1 MTRDVMVSVSGI
13 HTVDGESGDVAVVTS
28 GIYYKK
34 NGKHYI
40 IYDEFQEGLE
50 RPLRCTI
57 KLYDRKAEI
66 IRGGDVR
73 AHMEFEVGKTTVN
86 CYSTPFGEIILT
98 ISTFDMEVREEE
110 DSVRAERSSY
120 WGSTKSGGRSSAT
133 SASASCPSWAG
144 VRVSPGSRF
153 TTLEM
158 NSVKTSDARVVIEA
172 RSKQVREED
181 RDGE

>member
-73 AHMEFEVGKTTVN
+73 ARMEFETGKTTVN
-86 CYSTPFGEIILT
+86 CYYTPFGEIILT
-98 ISTFDMEVREEE
+98 IATFEMDLREEE
-110 DSVRAERSSY
+110 DSLRAEILYS
-120 WGSTKSGGRSSAT
+120 
-133 SASASCPSWAG
+133 
-144 VRVSPGSRF
+144 
-153 TTLEM
+153 LEM
-158 NSVKTSDARVVIEA
+158 NSVKTSDSRVIIEVK
-172 RSKQVREED
+172 SKPGREENQF
-181 RDGE
+181 

>member
-57 KLYDRKAEI
+57 KLYEWRS
-66 IRGGDVR
+66 
-73 AHMEFEVGKTTVN
+73 GKKRT
-86 CYSTPFGEIILT
+86 
-98 ISTFDMEVREEE
+98 
-110 DSVRAERSSY
+110 A
-120 WGSTKSGGRSSAT
+120 SGR
-133 SASASCPSWAG
+133 
-144 VRVSPGSRF
+144 RF
-153 TTLEM
+153 CT
-158 NSVKTSDARVVIEA
+158 AWR
-172 RSKQVREED
+172 
-181 RDGE
+181 

>member
-40 IYDEFQEGLE
+40 IYDEFQDGLE
-50 RPLRCTI
+50 RAIRCTI

-110 DSVRAERSSY
+110 DSVRAEILYS
-120 WGSTKSGGRSSAT
+120 
-133 SASASCPSWAG
+133 
-144 VRVSPGSRF
+144 
-153 TTLEM
+153 LEM
-158 NSVKTSDARVVIEA
+158 NSVKTSDSRVVIEA
-172 RSKQVREED
+172 RSKQIREED

>member
-13 HTVDGESGDVAVVTS
+13 HTVDGEAGDVAVVTS

-40 IYDEFQEGLE
+40 IYDEFQEGPE

-110 DSVRAERSSY
+110 DSVRAEILYS
-120 WGSTKSGGRSSAT
+120 
-133 SASASCPSWAG
+133 
-144 VRVSPGSRF
+144 
-153 TTLEM
+153 LEM
-158 NSVKTSDARVVIEA
+158 NSVKTSDSRVVIEA

>member
-50 RPLRCTI
+50 RPIRCTI
-57 KLYDRKAEI
+57 KLYDRKAAI

-86 CYSTPFGEIILT
+86 CYSTPFGDFMIG
-98 ISTFDMEVREEE
+98 ISTNDISITESDRSISVSVDYSLDIAEEHISDCSINVEV
-110 DSVRAERSSY
+110 
-120 WGSTKSGGRSSAT
+120 SA
-133 SASASCPSWAG
+133 
-144 VRVSPGSRF
+144 R
-153 TTLEM
+153 
-158 NSVKTSDARVVIEA
+158 
-172 RSKQVREED
+172 
-181 RDGE
+181 

>member
-50 RPLRCTI
+50 RPIRCTI

-86 CYSTPFGEIILT
+86 CYSTPCGEIILT

-110 DSVRAERSSY
+110 DSVRAEILYS
-120 WGSTKSGGRSSAT
+120 
-133 SASASCPSWAG
+133 
-144 VRVSPGSRF
+144 
-153 TTLEM
+153 LEM
-158 NSVKTSDARVVIEA
+158 NSVKTSDSRVVIEA

-181 RDGE
+181 LDGE

>member
-40 IYDEFQEGLE
+40 IYDEFQEGME

-110 DSVRAERSSY
+110 DSVRAEILYS
-120 WGSTKSGGRSSAT
+120 
-133 SASASCPSWAG
+133 
-144 VRVSPGSRF
+144 
-153 TTLEM
+153 LEM
-158 NSVKTSDARVVIEA
+158 NSVKTSDSRVVIEA